1 MAPLETTP
9 FHPTHSLLPAV
20 TSFIDQVP
28 RTVSVDAWRAW
39 ATSSSTDPLHPAMA
53 TCAALSAFVWVLS
66 EITGNASIV
75 DKLWALL
82 PLVPYSAWFTFW
94 PKITGGANGQ
104 IDQRMLIIFVL
115 QILWS
120 IRLHT
125 NTIRRGFFEFSGE
138 DYRWP
143 YVRDRMPKWCFKLL
157 NIFFIATAQNVLLMM
172 MELPQYLLLTLHKSS
187 LVKVPP
193 VGIVDYALAGLF
205 VLVLAIEMEADN
217 QQQRYQAL
225 KRGALSKS
233 DQQLSDKERA
243 AIQRGFVTGGLWSYC
258 RHPNFAC
265 EQSTWYVMYLFT
277 VLPFLPLS
285 TYTSTVKSMSTHLAS
300 HIPQSIDQ
308 LQSHLVSLQHSIPR
322 NLSSLESTARVI
334 WSNLSTFAKAHEG
347 IWWNYSIVAPLSM
360 TLLFYSSTQLTEHIS
375 SEKYPLYKQYQKRI
389 SMFWPPL
396 TSLKSVWL
404 GLTGRLNKT
413 NQIVFGQGD
422 VKQKLLNGKTQ

>member
-1 MAPLETTP
+1 MAPLDLSPLYATN
-9 FHPTHSLLPAV
+9 SLWPAV
-20 TSFIDQVP
+20 MSFINSVP
-28 RTVSVDAWRAW
+28 RSASPQHWYAW
-39 ATSSSTDPLHPAMA
+39 ATSASTDPLHPALAMC
-53 TCAALSAFVWVLS
+53 TGLSVFVWILS
-66 EITGNASIV
+66 ELTGNASIV

-82 PLVPYSAWFTFW
+82 PLFPYSAWFTFW
-94 PKITGGANGQ
+94 PNITGAQNSQ
-104 IDQRMLIIFVL
+104 IDDRMLLVFAL

-157 NIFFIATAQNVLLMM
+157 NVTFIATAQNVLLMM

-193 VGIVDYALAGLF
+193 LGVVDYALAGLF
-205 VLVLAIEMEADN
+205 VAILAVEMEADN

-225 KRGALSKS
+225 KKRAQTKS
-233 DQQLSDKERA
+233 NEQLNPKEMA
-243 AIQRGFVTGGLWSYC
+243 AVQRGFVTGGLWSYS

-265 EQSTWYVMYLFT
+265 EQSTWYVLYLFT

-285 TYTSTVKSMSTHLAS
+285 TYTSTANSLAS
-300 HIPQSIDQ
+300 Y
-308 LQSHLVSLQHSIPR
+308 LVSSIPT
-322 NLSSLESTARVI
+322 NIQQAQL
-334 WSNLSTFAKAHEG
+334 LSTRFVNLVPKDSSSAKILLTRTIEFAKQCQG
-347 IWWNYSIVAPLSM
+347 TWWNYTIVAPLSM

-375 SEKYPLYKQYQKRI
+375 SQKYQLYRQYQKRV

-396 TSLKSVWL
+396 TTLKTVWL
-404 GLTGRLNKT
+404 GLTGSLDQT
-413 NQIVFGQGD
+413 NQIVFGVGD
-422 VKQKLLNGKTQ
+422 VKQKLRVENAKKE